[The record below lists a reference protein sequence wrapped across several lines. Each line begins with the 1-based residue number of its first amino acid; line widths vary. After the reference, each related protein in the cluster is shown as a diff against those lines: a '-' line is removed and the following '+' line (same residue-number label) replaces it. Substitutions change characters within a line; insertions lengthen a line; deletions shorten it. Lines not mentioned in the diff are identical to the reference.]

1 MIRFVTNT
9 QLKQLLHP
17 TYLAH
22 TWIYSYVV
30 QCTCIGLIWLTY
42 DLCGNV
48 LVFLLDFLYREKSS
62 AFKILKTLWRVRN
75 CFTHIH
81 QIQPATQTCWPVTC
95 SNETVLIYK
104 DYIKKK
110 KTFILDISKISS
122 LYLLGHNIMYANNG
136 LCVATF
142 LICGG
147 LVSRDHSCSF
157 CSFCRF
163 NIKSSLV
170 LLI

>member
-1 MIRFVTNT
+1 MIRFVINKKKYT

-48 LVFLLDFLYREKSS
+48 LVFLLDFLYTEKSS

-75 CFTHIH
+75 CFTQNIRYSRPHR
-81 QIQPATQTCWPVTC
+81 PADLSLAEMKLFWFIKIILKKRSLFLTLAKYHHCIC
-95 SNETVLIYK
+95 S
-104 DYIKKK
+104 
-110 KTFILDISKISS
+110 
-122 LYLLGHNIMYANNG
+122 
-136 LCVATF
+136 ATT
-142 LICGG
+142 
-147 LVSRDHSCSF
+147 
-157 CSFCRF
+157 
-163 NIKSSLV
+163 
-170 LLI
+170 